1 MSLSMHGET
10 LFHFTKDFNTLIS
23 ILDDRAFEAHLSK
36 ETLVYI
42 NESGNQEELPP
53 LLVPMVS
60 FCDYKL
66 SEISHHALN
75 YGYYAL
81 GMTKEWAITNKL
93 NPVLYLSENSDIAAG
108 LRSLNKLLENIQKN
122 NAYHNFADD
131 IFKASVKAIEIYA
144 WTKNYQGLLKRN
156 GKNISN
162 FRFADDKEWRYVAR
176 MWEGNSEPD
185 DTSLIGAI
193 FTIIDSMRFIPE
205 PNPDCSICGKPAKEC
220 PDHGNAELRSRKDFL
235 DRNYI
240 NPQTR
245 KLPFSWCDIRFILV
259 REIADRQKLIKT
271 IKEEFSSSD
280 SDLKVDLLCEIS
292 SKIIVIDD
300 LDLRALFPAQ

>member
-1 MSLSMHGET
+1 MHGET
-10 LFHFTKDFNTLIS
+10 LFHFTQDFNTLIS
-23 ILDDRAFEAHLSK
+23 ILDDQAFQAHLSR

-42 NESGNQEELPP
+42 NENGNLEELPP
-53 LLVPMVS
+53 VLVPMVS

-108 LRSLNKLLENIQKN
+108 LRSLNKILEKIQKN
-122 NAYHNFADD
+122 NICHNLEDE
-131 IFKASVKAIEIYA
+131 IFKASLKAIEIYA

-176 MWEGNSEPD
+176 MWEGNSEPND
-185 DTSLIGAI
+185 KPLIEAI
-193 FTIIDSMRFIPE
+193 STILDSMRFIPE
-205 PNPDCSICGKPAKEC
+205 PNPDCSICGKPAKKC
-220 PDHGNAELRSRKDFL
+220 PDHGNVELRLRKDIL
-235 DRNYI
+235 EQDYI
-240 NPQTR
+240 NPDTR
-245 KLPFSWCDIRFILV
+245 KLSFSWCDIRFILV
-259 REIADRQKLIKT
+259 RKITDRQQLIKT
-271 IKEEFSSSD
+271 IKEKFSSSD
-280 SDLKVDLLCEIS
+280 SNINVDLLCEIS